1 MESGIYRD
9 SAGKLDRLSPYASSS
24 NSVFNVNGSSSNA
37 GRLDNN
43 NANNSNGVSPT
54 LYKLWFMN

>member
-9 SAGKLDRLSPYASSS
+9 SAGKLDRLSPSASSS
-24 NSVFNVNGSSSNA
+24 NSVFNVNGNNNA